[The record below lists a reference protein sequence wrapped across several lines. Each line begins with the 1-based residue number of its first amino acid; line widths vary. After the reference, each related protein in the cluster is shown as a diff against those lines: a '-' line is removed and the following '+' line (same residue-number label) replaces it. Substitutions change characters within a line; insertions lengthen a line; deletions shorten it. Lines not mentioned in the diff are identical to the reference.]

1 MNSLTIE
8 HNAVSLI
15 KFSFPSIISLL
26 CMSCYEMVD
35 GVFVANMVSADAMAA
50 INIVYPLISLII
62 GLSIML
68 ATGGSAIIARKL
80 GEKKEQEARE
90 NFSMLIVVGIVIGAV
105 CILID
110 FLFMKDIVVLMGG
123 TERLFQYAYDYIFIL
138 TLTTPFA
145 VLQVLFMTFFVTA
158 GRPNLSMILTVLSG
172 VANVVLDY
180 IFMGP
185 MGMGIEGA
193 ALATGIGY
201 GVSAVSGIVFF
212 WKNTDGLLFLVKPK
226 WSAKVLARTCSNGM
240 SEMVSSLASA
250 ITTLIYNYKM
260 LYFAGEDGVA
270 AITIILYAQF
280 LLSAVYLGFSSGVA
294 PVISYNYG
302 SQNTDQLKR
311 IFKIC
316 MKTILMVSAGTLAA
330 SYLLGD
336 FIIGVFSRRGT
347 EVFAIAESGFSIFA
361 VSFLFAGFNIFVS
374 ALFTALSNGLISA
387 AISFLRSFVILIGC
401 LLLLPMVL
409 GINGVWLAVP
419 IAEILTLAISAFF
432 LMTKRKT
439 YHYI

>member
-8 HNAVSLI
+8 HNAASLI

-35 GVFVANMVSADAMAA
+35 GVFVANLVSADAMAA
-50 INIVYPLISLII
+50 INIVYPMISLII

-80 GEKKEQEARE
+80 GEKKETEARE
-90 NFSMLIVVGIVIGAV
+90 NFSLIIAVGIGIGLA

-110 FLFMKDIVVLMGG
+110 FLFMKKLVVMMGG
-123 TERLFQYAYDYIFIL
+123 TDRLFQYAYDYIFVL
-138 TLTTPFA
+138 TLATPFA

-158 GRPNLSMILTVLSG
+158 GKPNLSMILTVLSG

-201 GVSAVSGIVFF
+201 GVSAVAGLIFF
-212 WKNTDGLLFLVKPK
+212 WKNRDGLLFLVKPK
-226 WSAKVLARTCSNGM
+226 WNGNMLLHTCSNGM

-260 LYFAGEDGVA
+260 LYYAGEDGVA

-302 SQNTDQLKR
+302 SQNTAQLKR

-316 MKTILMVSAGTLAA
+316 MKTIGIVSVITMAI

-336 FIIGVFSRRGT
+336 FVIGIFSDRGT
-347 EVFAIAESGFSIFA
+347 AVFELAKSGFSIFA
-361 VSFLFAGFNIFVS
+361 VSFLFTGFNIFVS

-387 AISFLRSFVILIGC
+387 AISFLRSFVVLIGC
-401 LLLLPMVL
+401 LLLLPLVL